1 MVKRLDL
8 LKEAMPRIATVG
20 VVINP
25 DNPSQ
30 PREFKEVVAAGTT
43 VKIAARQFDARTRE
57 QIGDAFSAMA
67 KSRVQA
73 ALIFDDSIFVAQA
86 VEIAEHANR
95 TRLPAIG
102 TREFA
107 EAGGLMGYDT
117 NRLEAWRRAA
127 VFIDKIF
134 KGAKPGDLP
143 IERATRFELVVNLK
157 TAKALGIKIPNSIL
171 VRADKVIE

>member
-1 MVKRLDL
+1 MVKRLEL
-8 LKEAMPRIATVG
+8 LKEAMPRVATVG

-25 DNPSQ
+25 DNQSN
-30 PREFKEVVAAGTT
+30 PRDFKAVVAAGST
-43 VKIAARQFDARTRE
+43 VKVVARQFEARARE
-57 QIGDAFSAMA
+57 QIGDAFSAMT

-107 EAGGLMGYDT
+107 EAGGFMGYDA

-143 IERATRFELVVNLK
+143 IERATRFELTVNRK
-157 TAKALGIKIPNSIL
+157 TANTFGIKIPNSIL